1 MLLTSFLKFRLL
13 QFKLVHAETGGFIV
27 NSRKWVHLFFSTLF
41 LGGISTILVGFILKW
56 NQYARLF
63 QSFDG
68 KELLSVAFWLLGVGF
83 IFSVISQMGFFAYL
97 TVHRFGMGIFRS
109 ATLWNAV
116 QVFLVAFVLFDFVYL
131 RSTFLEK
138 GIAST
143 AHDILIAAVIFVAG
157 AIVAYI
163 KSRETNRQAFIPALF
178 FMVVVTIVEWIP
190 ALRVNDHDWLYLMA
204 VPLFICNAYQLL
216 ILHRLIKHS

>member
-1 MLLTSFLKFRLL
+1 M
-13 QFKLVHAETGGFIV
+13 QKLGDYVV

-41 LGGISTILVGFILKW
+41 LGGVSTILVGFILKW

-63 QSFDG
+63 QSFDL

-97 TVHRFGMGIFRS
+97 TVHRFGIGIFRS
-109 ATLWNAV
+109 VSLWNTM

-131 RSTFLEK
+131 RSTFIEE
-138 GIAST
+138 GNAST
-143 AHDILIAAVIFVAG
+143 THNILIAAVIFLAG

-163 KSRETNRQAFIPALF
+163 KSKETNKQAFIPALF
-178 FMVVVTIVEWIP
+178 FMIVVTIIEWIP
-190 ALRVNDHDWLYLMA
+190 ALRVNDRDWLYLMA

-216 ILHRLIKHS
+216 TLHRLIRK

>member
-1 MLLTSFLKFRLL
+1 M
-13 QFKLVHAETGGFIV
+13 QKLGDYVV

-41 LGGISTILVGFILKW
+41 LGGISTILVGFILRW

-97 TVHRFGMGIFRS
+97 TVHRFGIGIFRS
-109 ATLWNAV
+109 ASLWNAV

-131 RSTFLEK
+131 RSTFVEE
-138 GIAST
+138 GNAST
-143 AHDILIAAVIFVAG
+143 THNILIATVIFLAG

-163 KSRETNRQAFIPALF
+163 KSKETNKQAFIPALF
-178 FMVVVTIVEWIP
+178 FMIVVTIIEWIP
-190 ALRVNDHDWLYLMA
+190 ALRVNDRDWLYLMA

-216 ILHRLIKHS
+216 TLHRLIRK

>member
-1 MLLTSFLKFRLL
+1 M
-13 QFKLVHAETGGFIV
+13 QKLGDYVV

-41 LGGISTILVGFILKW
+41 LGGISTILVGFILRW

-68 KELLSVAFWLLGVGF
+68 KELLSVAFWLLGIGF

-97 TVHRFGMGIFRS
+97 TVHRFGIGVFRS
-109 ATLWNAV
+109 VSLWNTM

-131 RSTFLEK
+131 RSTFIEE
-138 GIAST
+138 GNAST
-143 AHDILIAAVIFVAG
+143 THNILIAAVIFLVG

-163 KSRETNRQAFIPALF
+163 KSKETNKQAFIPALF
-178 FMVVVTIVEWIP
+178 FMIVVTIIEWIP
-190 ALRVNDHDWLYLMA
+190 ALRVNDRDWLYLMA

-216 ILHRLIKHS
+216 TLHRLIRK